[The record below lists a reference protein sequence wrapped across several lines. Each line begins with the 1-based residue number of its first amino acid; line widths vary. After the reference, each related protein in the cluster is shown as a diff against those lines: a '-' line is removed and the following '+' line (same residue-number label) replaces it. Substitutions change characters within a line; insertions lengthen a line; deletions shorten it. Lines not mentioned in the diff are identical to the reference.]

1 MAAGQVE
8 QVTGNIRRHLSQG
21 DVMVTTLDK
30 FLYRFFGYGEP
41 MKAYTYPLR
50 IHHGLRN
57 ALICFDEAHSYE
69 AVAFTNFCR
78 LVRTLYERGRDI
90 VLMTATM
97 PEAKQVKH
105 LEFLDIIDF
114 VDEKDNVIALS
125 DFSRQHA
132 EGSQHPSRILKLV
145 PVDIWR

>member
-1 MAAGQVE
+1 M
-8 QVTGNIRRHLSQG
+8 II
-21 DVMVTTLDK
+21 TTLDK

-78 LVRTLYERGRDI
+78 LVRTLYEHGRDI

-114 VDEKDNVIALS
+114 VRK
-125 DFSRQHA
+125 RQRNCTIRLQPPARRRLTASFAHTQTSA
-132 EGSQHPSRILKLV
+132 G
-145 PVDIWR
+145 